1 MDAIKTGSGAA
12 AAGAAGTERAKR
24 DGALVFGG
32 VAALLV
38 AALSLADVVVG
49 TMTGGNLEA
58 LPRSAAE
65 RFAQLATSPLLGLYK
80 LDLLNLVTTLLFLPA
95 LHAVYVALR
104 GQGSKLAGLGW
115 GLALAGAAVFAAGN
129 PALPMLGLSRD
140 YLATT
145 DVAARQALAAAGE
158 AILARG
164 AHGGPGVFTS
174 FLLPLL
180 ANLLLSLSMLKG
192 RRFPPALAWLG
203 LGGNALLAAYLVLV
217 TFVPGVAAVAT
228 AAAAPGGLMSIAWMV
243 MLGIRFVS
251 HRGNTVRTCSAE
263 R

>member
-12 AAGAAGTERAKR
+12 AAGAVGTERAKR
-24 DGALVFGG
+24 DGALAFGG

-38 AALSLADVVVG
+38 AALSLADVAVG

-58 LPRSAAE
+58 LPRSATE

-104 GQGSKLAGLGW
+104 ERGSRLAGFAW
-115 GLALAGAAVFAAGN
+115 ALSLVGAAVFAAGN

-140 YLATT
+140 YLASS
-145 DVAARQALAAAGE
+145 DPAIRQALAAAGE

-164 AHGGPGVFTS
+164 AHGGPGVFPS

-180 ANLLLSLSMLKG
+180 ANLILSMAMLKR
-192 RRFPPALAWLG
+192 RRFPPVLAWLG
-203 LGGNALLAAYLVLV
+203 LAGNALLVAYLALV

-228 AAAAPGGLMSIAWMV
+228 AVAAPGGLMSIA
-243 MLGIRFVS
+243 
-251 HRGNTVRTCSAE
+251 
-263 R
+263 